1 MNSVGAD
8 IRVRGHVQGVGYRY
22 FCYTKA
28 VTLQL
33 TGWVCNMPDGSVAV
47 HVEGD
52 RGNIEILLADLSV
65 GPYASSVGDV
75 EIAWTKFS
83 GTYHSF
89 SITG

>member
-22 FCYTKA
+22 FCHAKA
-28 VTLQL
+28 VALQL
-33 TGWVCNMPDGSVAV
+33 TGWVRNMPDGSVAV

-52 RGNIEILLADLSV
+52 RGNIEILIADLSR
-65 GPYASSVGDV
+65 GPYAASVGNVDV
-75 EIAWTKFS
+75 AWTKLT
-83 GTYHSF
+83 GAYQSF